1 MTEELPTVDR
11 LWAPWRMEY
20 IEQVDRGGECILC
33 AKPRE
38 HDDGKTHIVHRGD
51 LAYTILNAYPYS
63 SGHLMIA
70 PYRHT
75 GDLLALSEGEL
86 CAITVETRLGTRL
99 LAAAMAPQG
108 FNIGLNLGRA
118 AGAGIADHL
127 HVHVVPR
134 WSGDTNFMPVIGD
147 TRVLPQALDDTY
159 GALRAALARIEA
171 EKA

>member
-20 IEQVDRGGECILC
+20 IEQVDSGGECILC

-38 HDDGKTHIVHRGD
+38 HDDDKTHIVHRGD

-70 PYRHT
+70 PYRHS
-75 GDLLALSEGEL
+75 GDLLALSEEEL
-86 CAITVETRLGTRL
+86 CAITAETRLGTRL

-171 EKA
+171 GKA